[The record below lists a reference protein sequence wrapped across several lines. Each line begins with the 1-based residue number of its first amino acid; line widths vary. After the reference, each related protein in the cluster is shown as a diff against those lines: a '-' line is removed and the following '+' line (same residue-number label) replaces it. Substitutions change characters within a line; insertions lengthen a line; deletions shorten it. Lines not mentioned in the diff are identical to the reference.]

1 MKSRIPT
8 YEDQIRVGLT
18 KWPKTPKLDN
28 LIEELNMERN
38 YRKELIAAF
47 DYAYRWSED
56 HDNDVS
62 WDELNVRGRITV
74 LCSYLW
80 EMEFQK

>member
-1 MKSRIPT
+1 MPKSRIPT
-8 YEDQIRVGLT
+8 YEDLI

-47 DYAYRWSED
+47 DYAHRWSEEW
-56 HDNDVS
+56 DNDVE
-62 WDELNVRGRITV
+62 WDDLNVKGRITV
-74 LCSYLW
+74 LSSYLW
-80 EMEFQK
+80 ETEFPK